1 MNHDKLEESTQAD
14 MDRPLLPRFATPSG
28 TAFQDADTTP
38 PSKAPLL
45 LPPGNPEHSRE
56 LRYDE
61 QGIDGYTIAEA
72 HAALEALKRNRHRKA

>member
-14 MDRPLLPRFATPSG
+14 LDRPLLPRFATPSG